1 MTAST
6 GVARG
11 QAVTEGSHGD
21 KATGT
26 RPRAGRRGHLG
37 TRGHLRTRGQRAGR
51 RGGDMGTPGNTW
63 RGHGDTLRG
72 HWSPGHQGQ
81 GHSGFWGCPGAAGGH
96 PRVRGASP
104 GVSPNPAQIWGGGTP
119 RHWGSPMGA
128 GGVQEPP
135 KLPIVPKGTSSVPK
149 PPRSP
154 VLMSPQAPPLGWE
167 HPRVMGSTHR
177 CRGAPMGAG
186 GHPQALRVSSSP

>member
-51 RGGDMGTPGNTW
+51 RGG
-63 RGHGDTLRG
+63 GHGDTREHLAGTWGHPEGTLGSGTPGTGTLRILGLPRGSWGAPKGARGIPRGVPKPCSDLGRG
-72 HWSPGHQGQ
+72 HPQALGVTHGC
-81 GHSGFWGCPGAAGGH
+81 WGCPGAPKVANCPQRHQQCPQTPQKSCADVTPSPPFG
-96 PRVRGASP
+96 VGAP
-104 GVSPNPAQIWGGGTP
+104 TGDG
-119 RHWGSPMGA
+119 
-128 GGVQEPP
+128 
-135 KLPIVPKGTSSVPK
+135 
-149 PPRSP
+149 
-154 VLMSPQAPPLGWE
+154 E
-167 HPRVMGSTHR
+167 HPQV
-177 CRGAPMGAG
+177 
-186 GHPQALRVSSSP
+186 